1 MTATES
7 KSPEAVR
14 IDRFIALI
22 DEMIEI
28 VAEENSELALGVP
41 APRSKLLGRKVEL
54 AEAFEKWV
62 ADVTSKKIGLA
73 DLDAALKGRLMERVG
88 ILQKIMDENVIKL
101 RAAIEASQVR
111 IDAVM
116 RAIRER
122 IAVTAPYAAD
132 GRRSVQMVSCTSNMR
147 A

>member
-1 MTATES
+1 MTVTES
-7 KSPEAVR
+7 KNPEAAR
-14 IDRFIALI
+14 IEKFIALI
-22 DEMIEI
+22 DEMIQI

-41 APRSKLLGRKVEL
+41 APRSKLLSRKVEL

-62 ADVTSKKIGLA
+62 ADVTSRKLSLA
-73 DLDAALKGRLMERVG
+73 NLDVALKGRLMDRVG

-101 RAAIEASQVR
+101 RAAIEASQMR

-122 IAVTAPYAAD
+122 ISVSAPYAAD
-132 GRRSVQMVSCTSNMR
+132 GRRCAPLVSCTSNLH

>member
-1 MTATES
+1 MTAAES
-7 KSPEAVR
+7 KNLEVVR
-14 IDRFIALI
+14 IEQFIALI
-22 DEMIEI
+22 DEMILI

-41 APRSKLLGRKVEL
+41 APRSKLIGRKTEL
-54 AEAFEKWV
+54 AEIFEKWV
-62 ADVTSKKIGLA
+62 ADVTSRKISIA
-73 DLDAALKGRLMERVG
+73 ELDAALKSRLMDRVG

-122 IAVTAPYAAD
+122 ISVSAPYAAD
-132 GRRSVQMVSCTSNMR
+132 GRRCAPVISYASNLQ

>member
-1 MTATES
+1 MTAAES
-7 KSPEAVR
+7 KNPEAAR
-14 IDRFIALI
+14 IERFIALI
-22 DEMIEI
+22 DEMILI

-41 APRSKLLGRKVEL
+41 APRSKLLGRKIEL
-54 AEAFEKWV
+54 AETFEKWV
-62 ADVTSKKIGLA
+62 ADVSSRKIGIA
-73 DLDAALKGRLMERVG
+73 DLDAALKSRLMERVG

-101 RAAIEASQVR
+101 RAAIEASQMR

-122 IAVTAPYAAD
+122 ISVSAPYAAD
-132 GRRSVQMVSCTSNMR
+132 GRRSAPVVSCTSNLH